1 MHDTPKDE
9 HPLQPP
15 PASPAVAP
23 LPAHARLAALAERS
37 LGPSARVR
45 ACRECGAAEK
55 PSFCRVRRCSSWQY
69 CSVSSCHM
77 VPLNQRDEAAK
88 VKDEHEA
95 HDSLGVARVL
105 HPPVR

>member
-1 MHDTPKDE
+1 MLGSLRTPSE
-9 HPLQPP
+9 ASA
-15 PASPAVAP
+15 PARGCERAES
-23 LPAHARLAALAERS
+23 AAAS
-37 LGPSARVR
+37 S
-45 ACRECGAAEK
+45 AEK